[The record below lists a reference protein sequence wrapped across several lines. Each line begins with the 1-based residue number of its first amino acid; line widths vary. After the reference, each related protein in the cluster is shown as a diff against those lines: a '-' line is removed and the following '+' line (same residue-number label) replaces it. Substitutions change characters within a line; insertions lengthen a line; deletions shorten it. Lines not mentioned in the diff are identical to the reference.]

1 MATSVGSRGD
11 SYDNALAE
19 SVIGL
24 YKTEC
29 VRHDGPFRSVDDLE
43 LATLSWVHWF
53 NTARLH
59 SSIDYQTPIEYETEY
74 YRQINSRQQPLPG
87 EPALH

>member
-24 YKTEC
+24 YKTEL
-29 VRHDGPFRSVDDLE
+29 VHRRGPWRVYE
-43 LATLSWVHWF
+43 VAGVTP
-53 NTARLH
+53 
-59 SSIDYQTPIEYETEY
+59 TPINAVVN
-74 YRQINSRQQPLPG
+74 RGVSRILP
-87 EPALH
+87 PAPQVERTASPRAQAQRACNRSPIQ